1 MNTRWLGRLLRGI
14 RAGERHSILKHP
26 ALTSVPNVISV
37 KSEWFHNG
45 EAMPPRSA
53 GAGVGENVS
62 PPLTWSG
69 VPAGT
74 EEIAIIIEDPDAPL
88 PRPFV
93 HMIAYHIAP
102 NNPMLVEGA
111 LNDKARDILFGKSTA
126 GAQGYMGPR
135 PVPGHGPHRYCF
147 YVLALNRPVGTLIA
161 PKLKAF
167 LKNICGRT
175 IGYGCL
181 VGVYERD

>member
-1 MNTRWLGRLLRGI
+1 MNVRWLGRLLRGI

-26 ALTSVPNVISV
+26 ALTNVPNVISV

-74 EEIAIIIEDPDAPL
+74 EEIAIIIEDLDAPL

-102 NNPMLVEGA
+102 NDPMLVD
-111 LNDKARDILFGKSTA
+111 LNPAHSDL
-126 GAQGYMGPR
+126 
-135 PVPGHGPHRYCF
+135 
-147 YVLALNRPVGTLIA
+147 
-161 PKLKAF
+161 
-167 LKNICGRT
+167 
-175 IGYGCL
+175 
-181 VGVYERD
+181 

>member
-1 MNTRWLGRLLRGI
+1 MNARWLGRLLRGI
-14 RAGERHSILKHP
+14 RAGERHSILKYL
-26 ALTSVPNVISV
+26 ALTHVPNVISV
-37 KSEWFHNG
+37 KSEWFRSG
-45 EAMPPRSA
+45 EAMPLRSA
-53 GAGVGENVS
+53 GVGVGENVS

-74 EEIAIIIEDPDAPL
+74 QEIAIILEDPDAPL

-102 NNPMLVEGA
+102 NNRMLAEGA
-111 LNDKARDILFGKSTA
+111 LNREARDVLFGKSTT
-126 GAQGYMGPR
+126 GAKGYMGPR

-147 YVLALNRPVGTLIA
+147 YVLALDLPVGALRA
-161 PKLKAF
+161 PNLRTF
-167 LKNICGRT
+167 LKSISGRT

-181 VGVYERD
+181 VGIYERD

>member
-1 MNTRWLGRLLRGI
+1 MNARWLGRLLRGI

-26 ALTSVPNVISV
+26 ALTNVPNVISV

-45 EAMPPRSA
+45 EAMPRRSA
-53 GAGVGENVS
+53 GVGVGENVS

-69 VPAGT
+69 VPAET
-74 EEIAIIIEDPDAPL
+74 AEIAIILEDPDAPR

-93 HMIAYHIAP
+93 HMIAYQIAP
-102 NNPMLVEGA
+102 NLRMLAEGA
-111 LNDKARDILFGKSTA
+111 LNREARDVLFGKSTT
-126 GAQGYMGPR
+126 GARGYMGPR

-147 YVLALNRPVGTLIA
+147 YVLALDRPAGSLRA
-161 PKLKAF
+161 PKLKTF
-167 LKNICGRT
+167 LKSISGRT

-181 VGVYERD
+181 VGIYERD

>member
-1 MNTRWLGRLLRGI
+1 MNARWLGRLLRGI

-26 ALTSVPNVISV
+26 ALTNVPNVISV
-37 KSEWFHNG
+37 KSEWFQNG
-45 EAMPPRSA
+45 EAMPLRSA

-74 EEIAIIIEDPDAPL
+74 AESAIILEDPDVPL

-102 NNPMLVEGA
+102 TNRILAEGA
-111 LNDKARDILFGKSTA
+111 PNREARDVLFCKSTT

-135 PVPGHGPHRYCF
+135 PFPGHGQHRYCF
-147 YVLALNRPVGTLIA
+147 YVLALNRPVETLRA
-161 PKLKAF
+161 PTLKTF
-167 LKNICGRT
+167 LKSISGRT

-181 VGVYERD
+181 VGIYERD